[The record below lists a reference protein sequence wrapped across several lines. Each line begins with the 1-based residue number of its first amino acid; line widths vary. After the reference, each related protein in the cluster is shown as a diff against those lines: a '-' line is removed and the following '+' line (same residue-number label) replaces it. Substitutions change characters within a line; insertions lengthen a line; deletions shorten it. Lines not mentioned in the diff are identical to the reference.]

1 MSEHPATTKESI
13 AALALACA
21 VGALFWVPSYA
32 VARGYFP
39 APLDDTFIHFDFARA
54 LAQGHP
60 FEWMVG
66 QGYSSGETSP
76 LYAGVLAVGWVLG
89 FRGRLIG
96 VWAAIV
102 TVMSLTWLVR
112 SMHALV
118 RPCPGWVSWGAAMLP
133 LSVGL
138 VDWTLVSGMEMAPFT
153 AALAGA
159 LVALDRSR
167 RPTDR
172 RAGLTREQAQWRLG
186 AWGACMCLLR
196 PEAGGLVAIFAVLA
210 ARGARLRSGFL
221 AFVRGAMPGA
231 LATAAIL
238 TANRIETGSVL
249 SAGAELKLLS
259 SNPYLSGEDRA
270 ARFVENLVVFF
281 VKGMVAEV
289 GIVRW
294 APLLLVILTLCA
306 LASKPRRVVAGACL
320 LGFAAWTLLVSYNSN
335 APFHNF
341 RYYAPALVFL
351 LVGAALGVETLA
363 RKRRTKPL
371 GAVALVAVIGLAAPR
386 FPSQIRH
393 FAKAV
398 ANIRDQQIETGARL
412 AALTPPGARILVGD
426 AGAIPFVSNRSAIDA
441 LGLGGFQRM
450 PFARAAMFGQAA
462 TLELIERLEPS
473 ERPTYFALY
482 PNWFREIVHF
492 GIEVDRI
499 TIQNNVICGGPIKGI
514 YRADWSAL
522 ESSHTALPSVV
533 DELDVADII
542 SEDAH
547 AYEPPLPHGGW
558 TTLDILKGDRG
569 EQRFDA
575 GRIIPE
581 GLAESF
587 RVSNAVS
594 SLDASASPI
603 PGPKLARIRVRVD
616 AHAGTIRVRTR
627 RSASALA
634 FEPASPG
641 AWRTASALV
650 ELEAGERVSLEA
662 VSGGYR
668 NYHIWILNP

>member
-1 MSEHPATTKESI
+1 MSRHAPAKESI

-21 VGALFWVPSYA
+21 VGALFWLPSHA

-54 LAQGHP
+54 LAHGHP
-60 FEWMVG
+60 FEWIVG

-76 LYAGVLAVGWVLG
+76 LYAVMLAAGWVFG
-89 FRGRLIG
+89 FRGRFIG
-96 VWAAIV
+96 VWAAMV
-102 TVMSLTWLVR
+102 AVVSLASLVR

-118 RPCPGWVSWGAAMLP
+118 RPCPAWVLWGAAAVP

-138 VDWTLVSGMEMAPFT
+138 VDWTLVSGMEMAPFIAT
-153 AALAGA
+153 LVAA

-167 RPTDR
+167 RPTER
-172 RAGLTREQAQWRLG
+172 RAGLTREQAQGRLG
-186 AWGACMCLLR
+186 AWGACLCLLR
-196 PEAGGLVAIFAVLA
+196 PEAGVLVAIFAVLA
-210 ARGARLRSGFL
+210 ARGARLRSGFW
-221 AFVRGAMPGA
+221 AFVRVAMPGA
-231 LATAAIL
+231 LATGTIL
-238 TANRIETGSVL
+238 TINRIETGSVL
-249 SAGAELKLLS
+249 SAGAQLKLLS
-259 SNPYLSGEDRA
+259 SHPYLSGEDRA
-270 ARFVENLVVFF
+270 VAFVENLVVLFM
-281 VKGMVAEV
+281 KAIVAEL

-294 APLLLVILTLCA
+294 APLLIATLAFCA
-306 LASKPRRVVAGACL
+306 LASKARRVVAAACMLGSGAW
-320 LGFAAWTLLVSYNSN
+320 ALLVSYNSN

-341 RYYAPALVFL
+341 RYYAPAIVLL
-351 LVGAALGVETLA
+351 LVGAALGIETLA

-386 FPSQIRH
+386 FPVQIRH

-398 ANIRDQQIETGARL
+398 ANIRDQQIEAGSRL
-412 AALTPPGARILVGD
+412 AALTPKGARILVGD

-450 PFARAAMFGQAA
+450 PFARAATFGEAA
-462 TLELIERLEPS
+462 TLELIERLEAS

-482 PNWFREIVHF
+482 PNWFREIVNF
-492 GIEVDRI
+492 GVEIDRI
-499 TIQNNVICGGPIKGI
+499 TIKNNIICAGPTKGI

-522 ESSHTALPSVV
+522 DSSHTVDPSLV

-542 SEDAH
+542 SEHEH

-558 TTLDILKGDRG
+558 TTLDILNDERG
-569 EQRFDA
+569 ERRFDG

-587 RVSNAVS
+587 RVSNFGR
-594 SLDASASPI
+594 
-603 PGPKLARIRVRVD
+603 GPKVLRIRVRVD
-616 AHAGTIRVRTR
+616 AHAGAIFVRTR
-627 RSASALA
+627 RSASELA

-650 ELEAGERVSLEA
+650 EIEAGERISLEA

-668 NYHIWILNP
+668 NYHVWIYQ